1 MTATPGRNYA
11 IGQAFQFP
19 SQNYAFQNFRVD
31 GPVTVDG
38 KSHTFL
44 PFGFSGIT
52 ITRTGDNVDA
62 SIVLPNSS
70 LAQAFALTAFEEEWQ
85 CVVKVGSFN
94 PSSPSS
100 FAQTLYE
107 YRGVVSAGGW
117 DDTSIRMVLNSIL
130 DAVTGDI
137 PARVFEATNV
147 GPLPI
152 TSTLQLQ

>member
-85 CVVKVGSFN
+85 CVVKVGSTTGISN
-94 PSSPSS
+94 RPN
-100 FAQTLYE
+100 
-107 YRGVVSAGGW
+107 RGPHPTPPPV
-117 DDTSIRMVLNSIL
+117 
-130 DAVTGDI
+130 
-137 PARVFEATNV
+137 
-147 GPLPI
+147 
-152 TSTLQLQ
+152 